1 MRNLYN
7 TSFEVSLRVLLLLD
21 KSNRAINVDTLTYLD
36 FISVYAKDFAVSEFN
51 VNGENR
57 YKHGELS
64 AKRRM
69 INSALKRL
77 VLDRFVKVTVS
88 DSGMLYGINEL
99 GKEYVKQLD
108 SEYAIEYSHAA
119 EQVIKKY
126 GHLSDKELVQILNEN
141 AVNERK
147 A

>member
-7 TSFEVSLRVLLLLD
+7 TSFEVSLRALLLLD
-21 KSNRAINVDTLTYLD
+21 KCNRAINVDTLTYLD
-36 FISVYAKDFAVSEFN
+36 FMSVYAKDFDVSEIN

-64 AKRRM
+64 ARRRM
-69 INSALKRL
+69 INSAIKRL

-88 DSGMLYGINEL
+88 DSGMLYGINKL

-108 SEYAIEYSHAA
+108 SEYATEYSHAA

-126 GHLSDKELVQILNEN
+126 GHLSDKELMQILNEN
-141 AVNERK
+141 AINERK